1 MKKLITSV
9 LVTIAVLL
17 LITALFTFISEKK
30 ASEVAPEE
38 NIVKD
43 AFIDGCM
50 ETSIELGYENSEEM
64 CVCVY
69 DNLEDYYGQKGIL
82 DMASEYGG
90 DLPDEVMLEVYPII
104 KDCI

>member
-1 MKKLITSV
+1 MNKLITSI
-9 LVTIAVLL
+9 LVVVAILL
-17 LITALFTFISEKK
+17 TVTAIYSFTN
-30 ASEVAPEE
+30 EVEPEE
-38 NIVKD
+38 NLVKD